1 MRKIIDDFLEEK
13 IRDKNS
19 VAILFSGGLDSLSLL
34 LSCLDIGIKPVL
46 YTFFLE
52 SYEYSDIKSSRNI
65 AKIFGLKLIEIPI
78 KQDLKTL
85 INDVEYIVTN
95 FNTYKKSAVQCVH
108 PFLYAEKLIKEKYVL
123 SGLCADDLYG
133 TSKHM
138 SILSKNYEE
147 FQRKRL
153 DIISDETSS
162 GYRYIKSIF
171 HNKIFIA
178 PYKEC
183 RKLIDYFMSLDY
195 KSMNSPKQKYVTYS
209 AYRNEIDRYKLYRR
223 NENLQCASK
232 IREYHDS
239 LLKTDLN
246 TNNYKIVTPIY
257 RNLYLEY
264 HN

>member
-52 SYEYSDIKSSRNI
+52 SYESSDIKSSRNI
-65 AKIFGLKLIEIPI
+65 AKIFGLKLIEIP
-78 KQDLKTL
+78 
-85 INDVEYIVTN
+85 

-209 AYRNEIDRYKLYRR
+209 AYRNVIDRYKLYRR